1 MTLDPDC
8 AQTERGMF
16 QLPVRILF
24 FFLAEFKQD
33 VLLSVINT
41 NEGPLFIN
49 QSLNYDVAEYV
60 RNLFPLFGAKESNA
74 VASTYQSLGSALD
87 QVNAIMGDC

>member
-1 MTLDPDC
+1 LT
-8 AQTERGMF
+8 
-16 QLPVRILF
+16 
-24 FFLAEFKQD
+24 EFKQD

-41 NEGPLFIN
+41 NEGPLFVD
-49 QSLNYDVAEYV
+49 QSLDYDVAEYA

-74 VASTYQSLGSALD
+74 VASTYQSLGSPLD